1 MIYMGIQSISNM
13 DKTRFFVFKQM
24 LMWKERIYKQTSEDM
39 VRELVTDVLALCEQQ
54 RGTIDIVK
62 LTTPQTS

>member
-1 MIYMGIQSISNM
+1 M

-39 VRELVTDVLALCEQQ
+39 VRELVTDVLASCEQQ

>member
-39 VRELVTDVLALCEQQ
+39 VRELVTDVLASCEQQ